1 MEHIL
6 LTYDPMKIHYEA
18 FLHALAT
25 LRAVDI
31 SQLPEP
37 NENAAIRVSQAW
49 QDVGI
54 PFSGAPVAVVA
65 NAIDIV
71 IEYARAIGA
80 ISLRDPDMGS
90 DGGSAPQNGPV
101 SRKANRIPTKKDK
114 K

>member
-18 FLHALAT
+18 FLHALST

-37 NENAAIRVSQAW
+37 DENAAIRVSQAW

-71 IEYARAIGA
+71 IEYARARTE
-80 ISLRDPDMGS
+80 LMGS
-90 DGGSAPQNGPV
+90 DGGPV
-101 SRKANRIPTKKDK
+101 SPEGIIPGPKEGLRSKSKKIR
-114 K
+114 